1 MVNNQ
6 ADVTGATPAPGT
18 RGAPGVNGAYTLSLV
33 YAALTALSIVLLVI
47 FSVAAPSLA
56 TSDAWGHAIIV
67 AIFAFALPLR
77 LRATRKNPTARGVH
91 ACVIIAAVLLAVNLV
106 EAFLPMFPG
115 WMRAEMA
122 VIVLLMIALIAR
134 LTGRLDRLRDRMA
147 REGGRR

>member
-6 ADVTGATPAPGT
+6 PDETGARPAPGI
-18 RGAPGVNGAYTLSLV
+18 PDVNGAYKLALV

-47 FSVAAPSLA
+47 FSAAAPSLA

-67 AIFAFALPLR
+67 AVFAFVLPLR
-77 LRATRKNPTARGVH
+77 LRATRKNPTARNVR
-91 ACVIIAAVLLAVNLV
+91 ACVIIAAVLLAVNV
-106 EAFLPMFPG
+106 AEAFLPMFPG
-115 WMRAEMA
+115 WMRGEMA